1 MCPSCNGRGECPTFM
16 EEERHIVRGP
26 MLLLTAAAAMLL
38 AYAGVALPQE
48 RTPHATL
55 VGAGDIASC
64 NDDRDK
70 ATAKLLGNIPGTVF
84 TLGDNVYPD
93 GTARQFR
100 NCYDPT
106 WGKYKRRTKPS
117 VGNHEYHTAGA
128 KPYFDYFGWRAGP
141 ARATTATTA
150 GAGASSSSTATA
162 TRWVD
167 VASIHRRGAG

>member
-1 MCPSCNGRGECPTFM
+1 MPRLPRRCTVCPSCNGRGECPTFM

-70 ATAKLLGNIPGTVF
+70 ATAKLLGNIPGGRNHTS
-84 TLGDNVYPD
+84 TTSAGGQAQPGLLQLRPREL
-93 GTARQFR
+93 ARHRPQQQLQQGGWMWRPF
-100 NCYDPT
+100 
-106 WGKYKRRTKPS
+106 
-117 VGNHEYHTAGA
+117 TAGA
-128 KPYFDYFGWRAGP
+128 LVEGGP
-141 ARATTATTA
+141 REAPLSVHPGLLPPPAQRL
-150 GAGASSSSTATA
+150 
-162 TRWVD
+162 R
-167 VASIHRRGAG
+167 